1 MVGTPRL
8 SICVPSRNRQYYFQK
23 TIEGMIRNPR
33 MDVQFIFADNSD
45 DPSIMND
52 YMAAAKQD
60 PRVIYLPSGDR
71 TFSMMENWERTVAA
85 STGDWVTVIGDDDH
99 CEPDVIDAINR
110 CTEQLPDLEALSW
123 GCVAYRW
130 PTPDEPQSNVGVPL
144 HATTIEVTQDH
155 AVDRMFRWVD
165 ARAVPTSGFSI
176 YHSAISRELLERI
189 KRRYCGTYFEYPNV
203 DYEMA
208 MKVIHTGR
216 RFVYCQRP
224 FSVMGSCPQSNSF
237 AVARPKDSVKKN
249 ETFTKEARRNI
260 DEDEQ
265 VRDFPFKMDVGMTGA
280 IAMTQHWFKKKYK
293 INVKDWEINFAKACA
308 FNTEVY
314 GDLEAFEESRAR
326 YTKAFSIWK
335 EGRFLKYYQPEFK
348 SQEQGLAV
356 TGFTDDIV
364 FIKTDALGI
373 ETPAELFDIVNAISH
388 APEHL
393 EINLQKPTN
402 KMISEAEAMALNKRR
417 A

>member
-1 MVGTPRL
+1 M
-8 SICVPSRNRQYYFQK
+8 
-23 TIEGMIRNPR
+23 
-33 MDVQFIFADNSD
+33 
-45 DPSIMND
+45 
-52 YMAAAKQD
+52 
-60 PRVIYLPSGDR
+60 
-71 TFSMMENWERTVAA
+71 
-85 STGDWVTVIGDDDH
+85 
-99 CEPDVIDAINR
+99 
-110 CTEQLPDLEALSW
+110 
-123 GCVAYRW
+123 
-130 PTPDEPQSNVGVPL
+130 PL

-265 VRDFPFKMDVGMTGA
+265 VRDFP
-280 IAMTQHWFKKKYK
+280 
-293 INVKDWEINFAKACA
+293 
-308 FNTEVY
+308 
-314 GDLEAFEESRAR
+314 SRWMSA
-326 YTKAFSIWK
+326 
-335 EGRFLKYYQPEFK
+335 
-348 SQEQGLAV
+348 
-356 TGFTDDIV
+356 
-364 FIKTDALGI
+364 
-373 ETPAELFDIVNAISH
+373 
-388 APEHL
+388 
-393 EINLQKPTN
+393 
-402 KMISEAEAMALNKRR
+402 
-417 A
+417 